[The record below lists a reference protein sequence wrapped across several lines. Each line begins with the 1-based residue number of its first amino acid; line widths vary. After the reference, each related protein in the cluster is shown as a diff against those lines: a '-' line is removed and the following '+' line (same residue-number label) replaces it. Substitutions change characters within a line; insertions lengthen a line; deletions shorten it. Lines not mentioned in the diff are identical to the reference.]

1 MTQNSSLV
9 RPTPTQSGGTT
20 QPLTLSPEQLVAPWQ
35 ATATDPWDHYKA
47 AHLLRRAGL
56 GGRPEEIEAMV
67 TLGMDRCVDLLLQG
81 GSGYPLP
88 DHGVVRL
95 PWGDYLDLATKDGQQ
110 GVWLYAMATSPWQL
124 HEKMALFWHDHFAT
138 GARKVTVVEL
148 MGRQINL
155 FRNLGLGPYGPL
167 LTAVSRDPAM
177 LHWLDNW
184 LNTAASPQ
192 ENYGREI
199 LELFSMGV
207 NGGYTQADVR
217 AATRAFTGW
226 TLPYEMANTF
236 VYDDRLHDYGP
247 KPFLGITIQN
257 PAPHGER
264 DGYDVIARI
273 LQMPATARYLTRKLL
288 RYFVLPE
295 PREDVVDLLAAQ
307 FRQSGYDVGGL
318 MSILLRS
325 TLFYSGAAM
334 RTLIKSPMEHMVG
347 TLRLLNIS
355 RLRYGQPPGLTSAS
369 LTDRVR
375 RQGFDLLNY
384 PDPSGFT
391 EGPNW
396 VTSLTASERC
406 NAVLELVQTTSST
419 LLPVFDPAR
428 EILRKGLTTANQVV
442 DHYLHILVDDDVP
455 ATVRQALYR
464 YMVTRDGGSYAFSVT
479 SPQSIN
485 DKVRGVIHLITMLP
499 EYFIN

>member
-1 MTQNSSLV
+1 MTQQRMSAAPQASAAAPAAA
-9 RPTPTQSGGTT
+9 PT
-20 QPLTLSPEQLVAPWQ
+20 TLSPAILLAPWQ
-35 ATATDPWDHYKA
+35 PGAGDPWDHKKA
-47 AHLLRRAGL
+47 AHLLRRAGF

-67 TLGMDRCVDLLLQG
+67 LLGMDRCVDLLLTTPGFPVPDQG
-81 GSGYPLP
+81 TAVLP
-88 DHGVVRL
+88 NGE
-95 PWGDYLDLATKDGQQ
+95 YLDLSLKEHQQ
-110 GVWLYAMATSPWQL
+110 GLWLFQMATSPWQL
-124 HEKMALFWHDHFAT
+124 QEKMALFWHDHFAT
-138 GARKVTVVEL
+138 GIQKVTVAEN

-155 FRNLGLGPYGPL
+155 FRRLALGRMRDL
-167 LTAVSRDPAM
+167 LLEVSRDPAM
-177 LHWLDNW
+177 LYWLDNW
-184 LNTAASPQ
+184 LNTAAVPQ

-207 NGGYTQADVR
+207 DGGYTEQDVK
-217 AATRAFTGW
+217 AAARAFTGW
-226 TLPYEMANTF
+226 TLQHEFSNVF
-236 VYDDRLHDYGP
+236 VFNSQNHDYTP
-247 KPFLGITIQN
+247 KQFLGVTIQN
-257 PAPHGER
+257 PAPNGER
-264 DGYDVIARI
+264 DGRDVIDRI
-273 LQMPATARYLTRKLL
+273 LQMPATARFLVRKLTE
-288 RYFVLPE
+288 YFVM
-295 PREDVVDLLAAQ
+295 EDPSAPVVDALAARL
-307 FRQSGYDVGGL
+307 RQSDYDVRDL
-318 MSILLRS
+318 MSTLLRS
-325 TLFYSGAAM
+325 RLFYSGLSM

-375 RQGFDLLNY
+375 RQGFDLLTD